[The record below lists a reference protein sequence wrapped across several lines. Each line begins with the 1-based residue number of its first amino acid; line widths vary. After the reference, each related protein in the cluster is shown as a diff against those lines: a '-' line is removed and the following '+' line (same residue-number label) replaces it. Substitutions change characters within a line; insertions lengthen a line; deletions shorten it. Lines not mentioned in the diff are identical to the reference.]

1 MGPFLLNVFMCDMLL
16 ILKTV
21 NFTSYADNNTP
32 FEVANNAKD
41 VIQSLEKVCKK
52 ISSLGVLTIK

>member
-1 MGPFLLNVFMCDMLL
+1 MGPFLFNIFICDMLL

-21 NFTSYADNNTP
+21 NFISYADNNTP

-52 ISSLGVLTIK
+52 ISALGVLTIK

>member
-1 MGPFLLNVFMCDMLL
+1 MCDMLL

-52 ISSLGVLTIK
+52 ISALGVLTIK

>member
-1 MGPFLLNVFMCDMLL
+1 MGPFLFNIFMCDMLL

-21 NFTSYADNNTP
+21 KFTSYADNNTP

>member
-1 MGPFLLNVFMCDMLL
+1 MGPFLFNIFICDMLL

-52 ISSLGVLTIK
+52 ISALGVLTIK

>member
-52 ISSLGVLTIK
+52 ISALGVLTIK

>member
-1 MGPFLLNVFMCDMLL
+1 MCDMLL

>member
-1 MGPFLLNVFMCDMLL
+1 MGPFLLNIFMCDMLL

-52 ISSLGVLTIK
+52 ISALGVLTIK